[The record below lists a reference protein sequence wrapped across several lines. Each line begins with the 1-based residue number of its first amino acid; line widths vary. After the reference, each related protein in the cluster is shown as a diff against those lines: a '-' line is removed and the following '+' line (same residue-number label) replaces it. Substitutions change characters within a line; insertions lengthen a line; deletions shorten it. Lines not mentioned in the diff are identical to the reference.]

1 MNEGYL
7 TGIFTQIGINI
18 ILALSLYLP
27 FATGQISLGHA
38 GFMAIGGYFASILTV
53 KFGFPLIGAMILAG
67 ALSSLFGLLVGYP
80 ALRLKGI
87 YLAIATLGFG
97 IIVQIFF
104 QNFSYTGGSMGF
116 QGMRGTNLI
125 ITYITVI
132 VVTYLIWRL
141 MDSRIGRAFEAVNE
155 DEIAAAAMGINITQ
169 IKILA
174 FSLGA
179 GLAGIAGALDA
190 HHVYY
195 IDSHNYSFGRSV
207 EMLLF
212 LIMGGSQ
219 VVWGPILGAV
229 ILTSLPEVLRFMAGY
244 RMIFY
249 GCLMVFLMIFR
260 PQGILDR
267 RLLLRMKNFLT
278 TWKVSPSE
286 H

>member
-1 MNEGYL
+1 MSEGYL
-7 TGIFTQIGINI
+7 TGIFIQIGINI
-18 ILALSLYLP
+18 VLALSLYLP
-27 FATGQISLGHA
+27 FSTGQISLGHA
-38 GFMAIGGYFASILTV
+38 GFMAIGGYFSSILTV
-53 KFGFPLIGAMILAG
+53 KFGFPLLGAMALAG
-67 ALSSLFGLLVGYP
+67 MLSCVFGILVGYP

-87 YLAIATLGFG
+87 YLAIATMGFG

-104 QNFSYTGGSMGF
+104 QNFGYTGGPLGF
-116 QGMRGTNLI
+116 QGMKGTNLI
-125 ITYITVI
+125 LTYVTAF
-132 VVTYLIWRL
+132 VVSYLIWRL
-141 MDSRIGRAFEAVNE
+141 MNSRIGRAFEAVNE
-155 DEIAAAAMGINITQ
+155 DEIAASAMGINITR

-174 FSLGA
+174 FALGA
-179 GLAGIAGALDA
+179 GLAGVAGALDA
-190 HHVYY
+190 HYVYY
-195 IDSHNYSFGRSV
+195 IDSHNYSFMRSV

-249 GCLMVFLMIFR
+249 GCLMMFLMIFR

-267 RLLLRMKNFLT
+267 RLLLKIKNILFSRNT
-278 TWKVSPSE
+278 ISCE